1 LPNDCHVT
9 RQRGSACLEALPEF
23 CAAKVASCPKGSP
36 WWEGGAGFDR
46 REILDR
52 EGESLHPCPEF
63 CAAKVAGCRE
73 LTFDEFLW
81 AAKRYIGAM
90 STLLVKHA
98 QVLATMDDQRR
109 EIADG
114 GLFIEDGFIKQ
125 VGTTAA
131 LPDTADKVLDL
142 SGHLILPG
150 FINTHHHF
158 FQTLTRAVP
167 GAQDAG
173 LFDWLRTLYPI
184 WARMT
189 AEHIEVSTKLALAE
203 LALSGCTTAFD
214 HLYLFPNDSR
224 LDDEIEAAK
233 TIGLRLHASRGSMS
247 LGESDGGLPP
257 DSVVETDAEILADTQ
272 RLIET
277 YHDASAGSMTQ
288 VVVAPCS
295 PFSVT
300 TDIMRNSA
308 EMARAF
314 GVSMHTHLAET
325 MDEEEF
331 CISTYG
337 RRPIE
342 LMEDLNWMGDDVW
355 FAHSVFI
362 NDAEIGRMADTR
374 TGVAHCPSSNMR
386 LASGIA
392 PVRKYLAANVPTGL
406 GVDGSASNDGS
417 HLLGEARLA
426 MLLSRLDAAPNQ
438 SGGELMKA
446 RTAIEIATRGGAEVL
461 NRPDL
466 GSLEQGKAADFI
478 AVDLNRIEY
487 AGSLHDPVAA
497 AMLCAPV
504 NVDFN
509 YVGGRAIV
517 ANRELVTTELP
528 PLIERHNRLASQLLD
543 A

>member
-1 LPNDCHVT
+1 
-9 RQRGSACLEALPEF
+9 
-23 CAAKVASCPKGSP
+23 
-36 WWEGGAGFDR
+36 
-46 REILDR
+46 
-52 EGESLHPCPEF
+52 
-63 CAAKVAGCRE
+63 
-73 LTFDEFLW
+73 
-81 AAKRYIGAM
+81 M

-98 QVLATMDDQRR
+98 QVLATMDDDRQ

-114 GLFIEDGFIKQ
+114 GMYIEDGFVRR
-125 VGTTAA
+125 VGTTADLA
-131 LPDTADKVLDL
+131 GSADEVLDL
-142 SGHLILPG
+142 SGHVVLPG

-158 FQTLTRAVP
+158 YQTLTRAVP

-257 DSVVETDAEILADTQ
+257 DSVVETHEAILADTQ

-277 YHDASAGSMTQ
+277 YHDSAPGSMTQ

-300 TDIMRNSA
+300 TEIMKESA
-308 EMARAF
+308 ELARSM
-314 GVSMHTHLAET
+314 GVTMHTHLAET

-337 RRPIE
+337 RRPVE

-362 NDAEIGRMADTR
+362 NDAEIGRMASAQ

-392 PVRKYLAANVPTGL
+392 PVRKYLAAGVPTGL

-417 HLLGEARLA
+417 HLLGEARMA
-426 MLLSRLDAAPNQ
+426 MLLARLDAAPNQ
-438 SGGELMKA
+438 SGGDLMTA
-446 RTAIEIATRGGAEVL
+446 RTAIEIATRGGADVL
-461 NRPDL
+461 RRPDL
-466 GSLEQGKAADFI
+466 GSLQEGKAADFI
-478 AVDLNRIEY
+478 AIDLSRLEY
-487 AGSLHDPVAA
+487 AGALHDPVAA
-497 AMLCAPV
+497 AMFAAPV

-509 YVGGRAIV
+509 YVGGKPVV
-517 ANRELVTTELP
+517 ANGQLVTTNLE
-528 PLIERHNRLASQLLD
+528 PLIEKHNRLAAQLLD
-543 A
+543 